1 MNKEEFDKKNME
13 LIEYAM
19 RTPDKIS
26 LADIIEIMEVNK
38 LSVMQTPITKDIEEL
53 TLRIRVIEQKLKLL
67 GEGIE
72 VIRGIAIGI
81 RSKIETEERDNKILP
96 PRF

>member
-96 PRF
+96 TRF

>member
-1 MNKEEFDKKNME
+1 MNKEEFDRKNME